1 MESLSI
7 WFGYFREVAGGLG
20 NAAQLASI
28 SLALGFPLAVGLAI
42 LLDHKKKAIRWIAIV
57 LVELGR
63 GIPLLVLLYIFYQG
77 LPQVGVIPSSL
88 TSAVLAFTWSTAG
101 YATEIVRASIHG
113 VSKGQLEAA
122 DSIGLNS
129 RDRLKF
135 IVIPQALRI
144 SIPPLLGLAIIMFQL
159 TSLAYVITFSEIMQ
173 AAYFLGTKT
182 FDYLLVFS
190 AAAAVY
196 ASITIPFSLLLSQ
209 LEKRI
214 SRHVM

>member
-7 WFGYFREVAGGLG
+7 WIHYVREVSTGLG
-20 NAAQLASI
+20 HSAQLATI
-28 SLALGFPLAVGLAI
+28 CIALGYPLAIGLAI
-42 LLDHKKKAIRWIAIV
+42 LLDHKIKVIRWSAIV
-57 LVELGR
+57 VVELGR

-77 LPQVGVIPSSL
+77 LPQVHVIPSSL

-101 YATEIVRASIHG
+101 YATEIVRSSIHG
-113 VSKGQLEAA
+113 VSNGQLEAA

-159 TSLAYVITFSEIMQ
+159 TSLAYVITFSEVMQ

-182 FDYLLVFS
+182 FNYLLVFS

-196 ASITIPFSLLLSQ
+196 AAITIPVSFLLYR
-209 LEKRI
+209 LEKRL
-214 SRHVM
+214 SKHV

>member
-1 MESLSI
+1 MESLAI
-7 WFGYFREVAGGLG
+7 WVGYFREVAGGLG

-28 SLALGFPLAVGLAI
+28 SLALGYPLAIGLAI
-42 LLDHKKKAIRWIAIV
+42 LLDYRVRTIRWIAIV

-77 LPQVGVIPSSL
+77 LPQVGVIPTTL

-101 YATEIVRASIHG
+101 YATEIIRASIHG

-122 DSIGLNS
+122 NSLGLNS
-129 RDRLKF
+129 RDRFNF

-144 SIPPLLGLAIIMFQL
+144 SIPPLLGLAIVMFQL
-159 TSLAYVITFSEIMQ
+159 TSLAYVITFSEVMQ

-182 FDYLLVFS
+182 FNYLLVFS

-196 ASITIPFSLLLSQ
+196 ASVTLPVSLLLSR

-214 SRHVM
+214 SRHVK

>member
-1 MESLSI
+1 MGTLLI
-7 WFGYFREVAGGLG
+7 WVEYFKEVAGGLG

-28 SLALGFPLAVGLAI
+28 SLALGYPIAIGLAL
-42 LLDHKKKAIRWIAIV
+42 LLDHKIRVVRWAAIV

-77 LPQVGVIPSSL
+77 LPQVGLIPTSL

-101 YATEIVRASIHG
+101 YATEIIRASIHG
-113 VSKGQLEAA
+113 IAKGQLEAA

-129 RDRLKF
+129 RDRLNF

-159 TSLAYVITFSEIMQ
+159 TSLAYVITFSEVMQ

-182 FDYLLVFS
+182 FNYLLVFS
-190 AAAAVY
+190 AAAVVY
-196 ASITIPFSLLLSQ
+196 AMVTIPVSLLVSQ

-214 SRHVM
+214 SRHIK

>member
-101 YATEIVRASIHG
+101 YATEIVRASVHG

-196 ASITIPFSLLLSQ
+196 ASITIPFSLLTSQ
-209 LEKRI
+209 LEKLI

>member
-1 MESLSI
+1 MESLST
-7 WFGYFREVAGGLG
+7 WVEYFVEVAGGLG

-28 SLALGFPLAVGLAI
+28 SLALGYPIAIGLAL
-42 LLDHKKKAIRWIAIV
+42 LLDHKNKAVRWIAIT

-77 LPQVGVIPSSL
+77 LPQVGLIPTSL

-101 YATEIVRASIHG
+101 YATEIIRASIHG
-113 VSKGQLEAA
+113 LAKGQLEAA
-122 DSIGLNS
+122 DSIGLSS
-129 RDRLKF
+129 RDRLYF

-159 TSLAYVITFSEIMQ
+159 TSLAYVITFSEVMQ

-182 FDYLLVFS
+182 FNYLLVFS

-196 ASITIPFSLLLSQ
+196 AMVTIPVSLLVSR

-214 SRHVM
+214 SKHVR

>member
-42 LLDHKKKAIRWIAIV
+42 LLDHKKKVIRWIAIV

-88 TSAVLAFTWSTAG
+88 TSSVLAFTWSTAG